1 MAVWRKARI
10 VGASILEAMALREG
24 VVTGVGTVAYQRD
37 AIGTSVEL
45 WRRARLWFEGGMNSC
60 VTGEL

>member
-1 MAVWRKARI
+1 M
-10 VGASILEAMALREG
+10 GASILEAMALREG

-45 WRRARLWFEGGMNSC
+45 WRRARLWFEEGMNSC